1 MRIDVVTIFPDY
13 LAPLELSLIGRA
25 AAAGPLQ
32 LQIHDLRAWT
42 KDPHRTVDDSPVGGG
57 AGMVM
62 KPDVWGRA
70 LDDVL
75 ASGPSDPSP
84 GTGECS
90 GREPGGVV
98 DGTTHPGAR
107 TVLAIPTP
115 SGIPLTQRTVEDLA
129 TADHLVIACGR
140 YEGIDA
146 RVAEHYGDRVETL
159 EFSLGDYVLNGGEV
173 AALALVEAV
182 VRLLPGVVG
191 NPESLEEESH
201 GAAGL
206 LEYPVYTRP
215 VEWRGLAVPEVL
227 LGGHHARIARW
238 RRDRALE
245 RTAARR
251 PDLLQSLGAEQVV
264 RGDREVLNRLG
275 WGLGPAGVARMRV
288 RRGIPDDAARLAPLA
303 AATFPLAAP
312 PGLDEEALAAF
323 IAENLSVERFEDY
336 LADGARYVVMVGE
349 VEGSG
354 ELAGYTLSVLPLSV
368 GEPPYAA
375 DVEAIVQER
384 PTAELSKI
392 YVRPEFH
399 SSGLARMLMAQTLA
413 ALAEARVEGEPLAV
427 VWLGTNARNRRA
439 QKFYARCGYERR
451 GGRRFWVG
459 GREMSDAVWA
469 RPPLE
474 SAPPA
479 MAD

>member
-1 MRIDVVTIFPDY
+1 MRIDIVSIFPEY
-13 LAPLELSLIGRA
+13 LRPLELSLIGRA
-25 AAAGPLQ
+25 AGSGGPLQ
-32 LQIHDLRAWT
+32 LQVHDLRDWT
-42 KDPHRTVDDSPVGGG
+42 DDPHRTVDDSPAGGG

-62 KPDVWGRA
+62 RPDIWGRA

-75 ASGPSDPSP
+75 
-84 GTGECS
+84 
-90 GREPGGVV
+90 
-98 DGTTHPGAR
+98 GAPAPPTDSTPDQPHR

-115 SGIPLTQRTVEDLA
+115 SGMPLTQRTVEDLA

-146 RVAEHYGDRVETL
+146 RVAEHYSERMETI

-182 VRLLPGVVG
+182 ARLLPGVVG

-215 VEWRGLAVPEVL
+215 IQWRGHEVPEVL

-251 PDLLQSLGAEQVV
+251 PDLLAALAPEQVYPDD
-264 RGDREVLNRLG
+264 RGTLAPLG
-275 WGLGPAGVARMRV
+275 WGVTATGPVPLRV
-288 RRGIPDDAARLAPLA
+288 RPARPDDAARLSSVAS
-303 AATFPLAAP
+303 ATFPLACP
-312 PGLDEEALAAF
+312 PELDAEAIAEF
-323 IAENLSVERFEDY
+323 IAAHLTRERFEEY
-336 LADGARYVVMVGE
+336 LADSERYLVLAGE
-349 VEGSG
+349 MGG
-354 ELAGYTLSVLPLSV
+354 EIAGYTLSVLPRSA
-368 GEPPYAA
+368 GEAPYAA
-375 DVEAIVQER
+375 DVAEVVGER
-384 PTAELSKI
+384 PAAELSKI
-392 YVRPEFH
+392 YVLPEYH
-399 SSGLARMLMAQTLA
+399 GSGLARTL
-413 ALAEARVEGEPLAV
+413 LTETLRVLGGVRIEGEPLAV

-439 QKFYARCGYERR
+439 QKFYAAAGFERR
-451 GGRRFWVG
+451 GRRTFQVG
-459 GREMSDAVWA
+459 GREMNDAVWA

-474 SAPPA
+474 SAPRA
-479 MAD
+479 VAD